1 MGTFQFFGFLVLTF
15 FFSLKTIAQP
25 EIYQN
30 LSSTQ
35 KGWGKVTILQ
45 ESRIEGIIS
54 KHIEINQKAKG
65 FPGYRVQVY
74 FGSGSD
80 AKSIANK
87 VRSELNNQFPDMGS
101 YLLYEA
107 PYFKVRIGDFRN
119 RNEAYKAFKLI
130 QGNYPGAFIVE
141 DLIGMPPLK

>member
-1 MGTFQFFGFLVLTF
+1 MLRIIFLLYILVIISAQVL
-15 FFSLKTIAQP
+15 AQP
-25 EIYQN
+25 QIFQDIN
-30 LSSTQ
+30 SS
-35 KGWGKVTILQ
+35 KPGWGKITIIQ
-45 ESRIEGIIS
+45 DSKIEGWIG

-87 VRSELNNQFPDMGS
+87 IRSELNNQYKDWSS
-101 YLLYEA
+101 YLSYEA

-119 RNEAYKAFKLI
+119 RNEAYKAFKII
-130 QGNYPGAFIVE
+130 QSNYPGAFIVE
-141 DLIGMPPLK
+141 DLISFPALN

>member
-1 MGTFQFFGFLVLTF
+1 MVAFRFFGFLVLTF
-15 FFSLKTIAQP
+15 FFALKTIAQP
-25 EIYQN
+25 EIYQS
-30 LSSTQ
+30 LSSSKT
-35 KGWGKVTILQ
+35 GWGKVTLLQ
-45 ESRIEGIIS
+45 ESRIEGIVS

-87 VRSELNNQFPDMGS
+87 IRSELNNQFPEIGS

-107 PYFKVRIGDFRN
+107 PYFKVRVGDFRN
-119 RNEAYKAFKLI
+119 RNEAYKAFKLV

-141 DLIGMPPLK
+141 DLIEMPRLN

>member
-1 MGTFQFFGFLVLTF
+1 MLRYNLLFVFILFFCVR
-15 FFSLKTIAQP
+15 IWAQP
-25 EIYQN
+25 EIFQ
-30 LSSTQ
+30 SISTT
-35 KGWGKVTILQ
+35 KPGWGKVSLVQ
-45 ESRIEGIIS
+45 EPRIEAWVG

-87 VRSELNNQFPDMGS
+87 IRTDLNNQYPDLGS

-107 PYFKVRIGDFRN
+107 PYFKVRVGDFRN
-119 RNEAYKAFKLI
+119 RNEAYKSFKI
-130 QGNYPGAFIVE
+130 VQATYPGAFIVE
-141 DLIGMPPLK
+141 DLIGLPNLH